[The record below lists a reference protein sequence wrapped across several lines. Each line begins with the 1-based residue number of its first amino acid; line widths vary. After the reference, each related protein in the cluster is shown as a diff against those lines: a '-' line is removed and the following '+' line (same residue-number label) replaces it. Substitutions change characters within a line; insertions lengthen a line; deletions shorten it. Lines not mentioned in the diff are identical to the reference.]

1 MGETT
6 RPGCIR
12 ANKGHPPIE
21 QPLPLFSNGPAVTQR
36 GLRIRFTSKRYPTS
50 RQT

>member
-6 RPGCIR
+6 LPGCIR

-21 QPLPLFSNGPAVTQR
+21 QPLPLFSNKPAVTQR
-36 GLRIRFTSKRYPTS
+36 GLRIRFTVER
-50 RQT
+50 

>member
-6 RPGCIR
+6 LPGRIL

-21 QPLPLFSNGPAVTQR
+21 QPLPLSSAKKVPLACW
-36 GLRIRFTSKRYPTS
+36 
-50 RQT
+50 